1 MTRFINKIVK
11 ELRVNKLKRKREG
24 RMIVENVEYKRS
36 GVRVREDMVLKFR
49 VRGDISEKNE
59 HVLIRELRFR

>member
-49 VRGDISEKNE
+49 VRGDISEKTE